1 MEKRMIEFGNQVD
14 VKIDTM
20 VSMLEKLR
28 SEMKKAYK
36 ASLVENVAEFQK
48 AKEGLSNVVNNI
60 GEWERIFTRAT
71 AEKDT
76 KEVLQIF
83 KVL

>member
-1 MEKRMIEFGNQVD
+1 
-14 VKIDTM
+14 M

-28 SEMKKAYK
+28 SEMKKSYK
-36 ASLVENVAEFQK
+36 ASLIENVAQFEK
-48 AKEGLSNVVNNI
+48 AKQGLSDAVNNI
-60 GEWERIFTRAT
+60 SEWERIFTRAT

-83 KVL
+83 KVLQKD

>member
-1 MEKRMIEFGNQVD
+1 MIEFGQQID

-20 VSMLEKLR
+20 ASMLEKLR
-28 SEMKKAYK
+28 GEMKKAFR

-48 AKEGLSNVVNNI
+48 AKESLSNVVNNI